1 MTSTRSLIDTISKNI
16 LKLQRVLY
24 LLQESIPDHLLLIF
38 ANAYSSILSATTIK
52 EESLSLLSMVSIKLL
67 LIHRPLYHNV
77 LELISSQLGDGSVVL
92 VIYAI
97 QNAIIKTR
105 TELVSLLHSSI
116 LRLQFI
122 ATHFCILRETFEP
135 LKRCLFKMKRNF
147 TSAFEFSILNYNNWT
162 FLFHFISECSDRCK
176 LYKIA
181 YSN

>member
-1 MTSTRSLIDTISKNI
+1 
-16 LKLQRVLY
+16 
-24 LLQESIPDHLLLIF
+24 
-38 ANAYSSILSATTIK
+38 
-52 EESLSLLSMVSIKLL
+52 MVSIKLL

-135 LKRCLFKMKRNF
+135 LKRCFFEIKRNF

-181 YSN
+181 YSNWWKINFTPPQTFTITYKSSIIVKRRNTFKTYFNMIKRGSSSSAF